1 MKLKHIAVACLSA
14 LTLSACQTTKIEDL
28 KTSADQKTIDKA
40 KERLSEYEWLE
51 VSDNGVI
58 SYTEAL
64 SGEGGRWKTSHVKE
78 LGYRLACEDLRWF
91 VESGMIVRVYY
102 RGSGGYLGD
111 YDKERCETEIPSDIY
126 E

>member
-1 MKLKHIAVACLSA
+1 MKLKHIAVACLSTLA
-14 LTLSACQTTKIEDL
+14 LSACQTTKIEDL
-28 KTSADQKTIDKA
+28 KPTADQKTIDKA
-40 KERLSEYEWLE
+40 KERLSEYEWLD

-58 SYTEAL
+58 SYTSDL
-64 SGEGGRWKTSHVKE
+64 GSTGGRWKTSRVKE
-78 LGYRLACEDLRWF
+78 KGYRLACEDLRWF

-102 RGSGGYLGD
+102 RGSGGYLAD